1 MRFEPL
7 RYEHLRQM
15 AEIEKEAFDMPWTET
30 MFIPEVGSENATYVV
45 GTRGEEVVCYG
56 GFHSVLDEAHITNIA
71 VKSTERGKGIGRFLL
86 ATLIGKA
93 REKGA
98 STVSLEVKTT
108 NKPAISLYE
117 SFGFKVAGVRKRYY
131 NNLFDAY
138 VMWLDLEGREQP
150 DPR

>member
-15 AEIEKEAFDMPWTET
+15 AEIEKEAFDMPWTEN
-30 MFIPEVGSENATYVV
+30 MFIPEVGSPDATYVV
-45 GTRGEEVVCYG
+45 GTRGDEVICYG

-71 VKSTERGKGIGRFLL
+71 VKSSERGKGIGKFLM

-98 STVSLEVKTT
+98 KYITLEVKTT
-108 NKPAISLYE
+108 NKVAISMYE
-117 SFGFKVAGVRKRYY
+117 DFGFNVAGVRKKYY

-138 VMWLDLEGREQP
+138 VMWLDTEERA
-150 DPR
+150 

>member
-15 AEIEKEAFDMPWTET
+15 AEIEKEAFDMPWTEN
-30 MFIPEVGSENATYVV
+30 MFIPEVGSPDATYVV
-45 GTRGEEVVCYG
+45 GTRGDEVICYG

-71 VKSTERGKGIGRFLL
+71 VKSSERGKGIGKFLM

-98 STVSLEVKTT
+98 KYITLEVKTT
-108 NKPAISLYE
+108 NKSRNLDVRGFRLQCGGRTEEVLQQSLRRLRY
-117 SFGFKVAGVRKRYY
+117 VARHGGACIV
-131 NNLFDAY
+131 
-138 VMWLDLEGREQP
+138 
-150 DPR
+150 

>member
-45 GTRGEEVVCYG
+45 GTRGEEVICYG

>member
-15 AEIEKEAFDMPWTET
+15 AEIEKEACDMPWTET

-45 GTRGEEVVCYG
+45 GTRGEEVICYG

>member
-15 AEIEKEAFDMPWTET
+15 AEIEKEAFDMPWTEN
-30 MFIPEVGSENATYVV
+30 MFIPEVNSANATYVV
-45 GTRGEEVVCYG
+45 GTRGEEVICYG

-71 VKSTERGKGIGRFLL
+71 VKSTSRGKGIGRFLF
-86 ATLIGKA
+86 ATLLAKA
-93 REKGA
+93 KEAGA
-98 STVSLEVKTT
+98 KLVTLEVKTT
-108 NKPAISLYE
+108 NTAAISLYE

-138 VMWLDLEGREQP
+138 VMWLDLEERA
-150 DPR
+150 

>member
-15 AEIEKEAFDMPWTET
+15 AEIEKEAFDMPWPEN
-30 MFIPEVGSENATYVV
+30 MFIPEVGSPEATYVV
-45 GTRGEEVVCYG
+45 GTRGDEVICYG

-71 VKSTERGKGIGRFLL
+71 VKSSERGKGIGKFLM

-98 STVSLEVKTT
+98 KYITLEVKTT
-108 NKPAISLYE
+108 NKVAISMYE
-117 SFGFKVAGVRKRYY
+117 DFGFKVAGVRKKYY

-138 VMWLDLEGREQP
+138 VMWLDTEERA
-150 DPR
+150 

>member
-45 GTRGEEVVCYG
+45 GTRGEEVICYG

-98 STVSLEVKTT
+98 STVSLEVKQE
-108 NKPAISLYE
+108 PSL
-117 SFGFKVAGVRKRYY
+117 
-131 NNLFDAY
+131 
-138 VMWLDLEGREQP
+138 
-150 DPR
+150 

>member
-7 RYEHLRQM
+7 RYEHLHQM

-30 MFIPEVGSENATYVV
+30 MFIPEVGSPDATYVV
-45 GTRGEEVVCYG
+45 GTRGDEVICYG

-71 VKSTERGKGIGRFLL
+71 VKSTERGKGIGKFLM

-93 REKGA
+93 KEKGA
-98 STVSLEVKTT
+98 KYITLEVKTT
-108 NKPAISLYE
+108 NNVAISMYE
-117 SFGFKVAGVRKRYY
+117 DFGFKVAGVRKKYY

-138 VMWLDLEGREQP
+138 VMWLDTEERA
-150 DPR
+150 

>member
-45 GTRGEEVVCYG
+45 GTRGEEVICYG

-71 VKSTERGKGIGRFLL
+71 VKSTERGRGIGRFLL

>member
-45 GTRGEEVVCYG
+45 GTRGEEVICYG

-108 NKPAISLYE
+108 NKLAISLYE

>member
-15 AEIEKEAFDMPWTET
+15 AEIEKEAFDMPWSEN
-30 MFIPEVGSENATYVV
+30 MFIPEVNSENATYIV
-45 GTRGEEVVCYG
+45 GTRGEEVICYG

-71 VKSTERGKGIGRFLL
+71 VKRSERGKGIGRFLMS
-86 ATLIGKA
+86 ALISKA

-98 STVSLEVKTT
+98 RCISLEVKTT
-108 NKPAISLYE
+108 NKVAISMYE
-117 SFGFKVAGVRKRYY
+117 SFGFEVAGVRKRYY

-138 VMWLDLEGREQP
+138 VMRLETEERASSDIG
-150 DPR
+150 

>member
-45 GTRGEEVVCYG
+45 GTRGEEVICYG

-86 ATLIGKA
+86 ATLIAKA

>member
-15 AEIEKEAFDMPWTET
+15 AEIEKEAFDMPWTEN
-30 MFIPEVGSENATYVV
+30 MFIPEVNSENATYIV

-71 VKSTERGKGIGRFLL
+71 VKKSERGKGIGRFLL

-93 REKGA
+93 RDKGA
-98 STVSLEVKTT
+98 ASISLEVKTT
-108 NKPAISLYE
+108 FVAAISIYE
-117 SFGFKVAGVRKRYY
+117 SFGFKVVGVRKRYY

-138 VMWLDLEGREQP
+138 VMRRETEASART
-150 DPR
+150 DIR

>member
-15 AEIEKEAFDMPWTET
+15 AEIEKEAFDMPWTEN
-30 MFIPEVGSENATYVV
+30 MFIPEVNSENATYIV

-71 VKSTERGKGIGRFLL
+71 VKKSERGKGIGRFLL

-93 REKGA
+93 RDKGA
-98 STVSLEVKTT
+98 ASISLEVKTT
-108 NKPAISLYE
+108 NVAAISLYE
-117 SFGFKVAGVRKRYY
+117 SFGFKNLGIAASVHGGVAWYDMY
-131 NNLFDAY
+131 LP
-138 VMWLDLEGREQP
+138 LEEGR
-150 DPR
+150 

>member
-15 AEIEKEAFDMPWTET
+15 AEIEKEAFGMPWTEN
-30 MFIPEVGSENATYVV
+30 MFIPEVGSPEATYVV
-45 GTRGEEVVCYG
+45 GTRGDEVICYG

-71 VKSTERGKGIGRFLL
+71 VKSSERGKGIGKFLM

-98 STVSLEVKTT
+98 KYITLEVKTT
-108 NKPAISLYE
+108 NKVAISMYE
-117 SFGFKVAGVRKRYY
+117 DFGFKVAGVRKKYY

-138 VMWLDLEGREQP
+138 VMWLDTEERA
-150 DPR
+150 